1 MYEITDWTIQRQLCY
16 KHTKK
21 LYMARWEQLAFCLML
36 YQCVNFII
44 SPRGKG
50 KQAYAKLKGY
60 QYKEVKIDD

>member
-1 MYEITDWTIQRQLCY
+1 
-16 KHTKK
+16 
-21 LYMARWEQLAFCLML
+21 MARWEQLAFCLML